1 MKTEKIII
9 QAAEKLGVNLNQKH
23 IKLIEFEIEK
33 YREFFKDILQEKEPT
48 VKELFTGKNKE
59 KEKILGVLFENPYK
73 NTEIID
79 EKTGEKISIN
89 EIPLAKIFDY
99 IALLINLEKPEKTE
113 LSILNKKTIL
123 DLENQP
129 TETIKIKT

>member
-9 QAAEKLGVNLNQKH
+9 QAAEKIGFNLTQKH
-23 IKLIEFEIEK
+23 IKLIEFELEK
-33 YREFFKDILQEKEPT
+33 YRDFFKDILQEKEPT

-89 EIPLAKIFDY
+89 EIPPAKIFDY
-99 IALLINLEKPEKTE
+99 IALVINLEKPEKTE
-113 LSILNKKTIL
+113 LSILNKETIL
-123 DLENQP
+123 DLESQP
-129 TETIKIKT
+129 IENIKIKT